1 MHEQLGCFMFARSL
15 KLILPIVVM
24 MVSAEHAKSADPLK
38 IRLAWAVVPSE
49 LSPILFVKP
58 GIARHVGVTYTVEP
72 IHFAAAPFMITA
84 LATGEVDI
92 APFSYSTIPNAVQNA
107 GLTDLRIIADEFQDG
122 VEGYYTNQF
131 MVRKDS
137 SIRSIADLKGKI
149 VATNGAGSPVDIAL
163 RSMLRKHGLQEP
175 RDLTMFEVQLPQM
188 KAVLVERKVDLIMS
202 VLPFSVD
209 PGLLD
214 IARTLFTQREAVGT
228 TQMIAWG
235 ARSGFLQGN
244 RDAVVDFMEDVLRVT
259 RWYTD
264 PANHDEAVQIIA
276 QFTKR
281 PPALF
286 ASWLFTKQDY
296 YRDPNG
302 LPNLDVLQQNIN
314 DLQALGLTKAD
325 LNASNYVDLTIAQE
339 AARRIR

>member
-1 MHEQLGCFMFARSL
+1 MLARSL
-15 KLILPIVVM
+15 KLVPLIVVILSCG
-24 MVSAEHAKSADPLK
+24 SAHSADPLR
-38 IRLAWAVVPSE
+38 IRLAWAVVPAE

-107 GLTDLRIIADEFQDG
+107 GLADLRIIADEFQDA

-137 SIRSIADLKGKI
+137 AIRSVEDLKGKI

-163 RSMLRKHGLQEP
+163 RSMLRRHGLEEP
-175 RDLTMFEVQLPQM
+175 RDLTMFEVQLPNM
-188 KAVLVERKVDLIMS
+188 KAVLMEKKADLIMA
-202 VLPFSVD
+202 VLPFSMD
-209 PGLLD
+209 PGLLE

-235 ARSGFLQGN
+235 ARAGFLREN
-244 RDAVVDFMEDVLRVT
+244 RDALVDFLEDVLRVT
-259 RWYTD
+259 RWYID
-264 PANHDEAVQIIA
+264 PANHDEAVQIVA

-286 ASWLFTKQDY
+286 ASWLFTNRDY

-302 LPNLDVLQQNIN
+302 LPNLNVLQHNV
-314 DLQALGLTKAD
+314 DTLRELGLTKAD
-325 LNASNYVDLTIAQE
+325 MDVKAYVDPTIVQE
-339 AARRIR
+339 AARRIQ

>member
-1 MHEQLGCFMFARSL
+1 MQLESLMFARL
-15 KLILPIVVM
+15 LTFVVPIAVM
-24 MVSAEHAKSADPLK
+24 ISGETGSAAPLK
-38 IRLAWAVVPSE
+38 IRLAWAVVPSA

-58 GIARHVGVTYTVEP
+58 GIAKHVGVTYTVEP

-107 GLTDLRIIADEFQDG
+107 GLADLRIIADEFQDG
-122 VEGYYTNQF
+122 VDGYYTNQF

-137 SIRSIADLKGKI
+137 SIRNVEDLKGKI

-175 RDLTMFEVQLPQM
+175 RDLTMFEVQLPNM
-188 KAVLVERKVDLIMS
+188 KAVLTERKADLIMS

-214 IARTLFTQREAVGT
+214 IARTLFTQRQAVGT

-235 ARSGFLQGN
+235 ARSGFLARN
-244 RDAVVDFMEDVLRVT
+244 RDALVDFMEDVLRIT

-264 PANHDEAVQIIA
+264 AANHDEAVQIIA

-281 PPALF
+281 PPGLF
-286 ASWLFTKQDY
+286 ANWLFTKRDY
-296 YRDPNG
+296 YRDPDG
-302 LPNLDVLQQNIN
+302 LPNVDVLQRNIEA
-314 DLQALGLTKAD
+314 LRELGLAKAD
-325 LNASNYVDLTIAQE
+325 LDARKYVDLSIVQE
-339 AARRIR
+339 AARRI

>member
-1 MHEQLGCFMFARSL
+1 MFARSL
-15 KLILPIVVM
+15 KFVLALVVM
-24 MVSAEHAKSADPLK
+24 IFGETACCADPIK

-58 GIARHVGVTYTVEP
+58 GIAKHAGVTYTVEP

-92 APFSYSTIPNAVQNA
+92 APFAYSTIPNAVQNA

-131 MVRKDS
+131 MVRRES
-137 SIRSIADLKGKI
+137 SIRNVADLKGKI
-149 VATNGAGSPVDIAL
+149 IATNGAGSPVDIAL
-163 RSMLRKHGLQEP
+163 RSMLRKHGLEEP
-175 RDLTMFEVQLPQM
+175 RDVTMFEVQLPQM
-188 KAVLVERKVDLIMS
+188 KAVLMDKKVDLIMS
-202 VLPFSVD
+202 VLPFSAD
-209 PGLLD
+209 PALLD
-214 IARTLFTQREAVGT
+214 SARTLFTQRDAVGT

-235 ARSGFLQGN
+235 ARAGFLQRN
-244 RDAVVDFMEDVLRVT
+244 RDAVVDFMEDVLRV

-286 ASWLFTKQDY
+286 ASWLFTKRDY

-302 LPNLDVLQQNIN
+302 LPNLDVLQQNIKA
-314 DLQALGLTKAD
+314 LQALGLTKAD
-325 LNASNYVDLTIAQE
+325 LDARNYADLTIVQE
-339 AARRIR
+339 AARRIQ

>member
-1 MHEQLGCFMFARSL
+1 MFARSL
-15 KLILPIVVM
+15 KFFLPMILVM
-24 MVSAEHAKSADPLK
+24 MFADYAKSADLLK
-38 IRLAWAVVPSE
+38 IRLAWAVVPAE

-58 GIARHVGVTYTVEP
+58 GIAKHVGVTYMVEP

-92 APFSYSTIPNAVQNA
+92 APFAYSTIPNAVQNA
-107 GLTDLRIIADEFQDG
+107 GLGDLRIIADEFQDG
-122 VEGYYTNQF
+122 VEGYYTNEF

-137 SIRSIADLKGKI
+137 PIRSVEDLKGKI

-175 RDLTMFEVQLPQM
+175 RDLTMLEVQLPQM
-188 KAVLVERKVDLIMS
+188 KAVLMERKVDLIMS
-202 VLPFSVD
+202 VLPFSAD
-209 PGLLD
+209 PALLD
-214 IARTLFTQREAVGT
+214 SARTLFTQREAVGT

-235 ARSGFLQGN
+235 ARSGFLQRN

-286 ASWLFTKQDY
+286 ADWLFTKRDY
-296 YRDPNG
+296 YRDPDG

-314 DLQALGLTKAD
+314 ALQALGLTKAD
-325 LNASNYVDLTIAQE
+325 LDARNYVDLAIVQE

>member
-1 MHEQLGCFMFARSL
+1 MFARSL
-15 KLILPIVVM
+15 KLILPI
-24 MVSAEHAKSADPLK
+24 
-38 IRLAWAVVPSE
+38 VPSE

-137 SIRSIADLKGKI
+137 SILNVEDLKGKI

-175 RDLTMFEVQLPQM
+175 RDLTMFEVQLPNM
-188 KAVLVERKVDLIMS
+188 KAVLTERKADLIMS

-209 PGLLD
+209 SGLLD

-235 ARSGFLQGN
+235 ARSGFLQKN

-264 PANHDEAVQIIA
+264 PANHDEAVQIVA

-286 ASWLFTKQDY
+286 ASWLFTKRDY

-314 DLQALGLTKAD
+314 ALRALGLTKAD
-325 LNASNYVDLTIAQE
+325 LDTRNYIDLTIVQE
-339 AARRIR
+339 AARRIQ

>member
-1 MHEQLGCFMFARSL
+1 MHEQLGSFMFSRSL
-15 KLILPIVVM
+15 KFVLPIVVVM
-24 MVSAEHAKSADPLK
+24 SAEYAKSADPLK

-58 GIARHVGVTYTVEP
+58 GIAKHVGVTYMVEP

-137 SIRSIADLKGKI
+137 SIRNIDDLKGKI

-163 RSMLRKHGLQEP
+163 RSMLRKHSLQEP
-175 RDLTMFEVQLPQM
+175 RDVTMFEVQLPQM

-209 PGLLD
+209 QGLLD

-235 ARSGFLQGN
+235 ARSGFLQRN

-286 ASWLFTKQDY
+286 ASWLFTKRDY

-302 LPNLDVLQQNIN
+302 LPNLDVLQQNVN
-314 DLQALGLTKAD
+314 ALQALGLTKAD
-325 LNASNYVDLTIAQE
+325 LNARNYVDLTIVQE

>member
-1 MHEQLGCFMFARSL
+1 MHELPGAFMFARAL
-15 KLILPIVVM
+15 TLVLPVVAVM
-24 MVSAEHAKSADPLK
+24 SCAGASSAEPLK

-49 LSPILFVKP
+49 LSPILFAKP
-58 GIARHVGVTYTVEP
+58 GVARHVGVTYTVEP

-92 APFSYSTIPNAVQNA
+92 APFAYSTIPNAVQNA

-137 SIRSIADLKGKI
+137 PIRNVADLKGKI

-163 RSMLRKHGLQEP
+163 RSMLRKHGLEEP
-175 RDLTMFEVQLPQM
+175 RDLTMFEVQLPNM
-188 KAVLVERKVDLIMS
+188 KAVLLDRKADLIMS

-214 IARTLFTQREAVGT
+214 AARTLFTQREAVGT

-235 ARSGFLQGN
+235 TRAGFLQKN
-244 RDAVVDFMEDVLRVT
+244 RAALVDFMEDVLRVT

-264 PANHDEAVQIIA
+264 PDNHAEAVQIIA

-286 ASWLFTKQDY
+286 ADWLFTRRDY

-302 LPNLDVLQQNIN
+302 LPNLDVLQQNI
-314 DLQALGLTKAD
+314 DALQALGLAKAPLD
-325 LNASNYVDLTIAQE
+325 ARNYADLTIVQE
-339 AARRIR
+339 AARRIQ

>member
-1 MHEQLGCFMFARSL
+1 MFARSL
-15 KLILPIVVM
+15 KFFLPMILVM
-24 MVSAEHAKSADPLK
+24 MFADYAKSADPLK
-38 IRLAWAVVPSE
+38 IRLAWAVVPAE

-58 GIARHVGVTYTVEP
+58 GIAKHVGVTYMVEP

-92 APFSYSTIPNAVQNA
+92 APFAYSTIPNAVQNA
-107 GLTDLRIIADEFQDG
+107 GLGDLRIIADEFQDG

-137 SIRSIADLKGKI
+137 PIRSVEDLKGKI

-175 RDLTMFEVQLPQM
+175 RDLTMLEVQLPQM
-188 KAVLVERKVDLIMS
+188 KAVLMERKVDLIMS
-202 VLPFSVD
+202 VLPFSAD
-209 PGLLD
+209 PALLD
-214 IARTLFTQREAVGT
+214 SARTLFTQREAVGT

-235 ARSGFLQGN
+235 ARSGFLQRN

-286 ASWLFTKQDY
+286 ADWLFTKRDY
-296 YRDPNG
+296 YRDPDG

-314 DLQALGLTKAD
+314 ALQALGLTKAD
-325 LNASNYVDLTIAQE
+325 LDARNYVDLAIVQE

>member
-1 MHEQLGCFMFARSL
+1 MFARSL
-15 KLILPIVVM
+15 KFFLPMILVM
-24 MVSAEHAKSADPLK
+24 MFADYAKSADLLK
-38 IRLAWAVVPSE
+38 IRLAWAVVPAE

-58 GIARHVGVTYTVEP
+58 GIAKHVGVTYMVEP

-92 APFSYSTIPNAVQNA
+92 APFAYSTIPNAVQNA
-107 GLTDLRIIADEFQDG
+107 GLGDLRIIADEFQDG

-131 MVRKDS
+131 MVRNDS
-137 SIRSIADLKGKI
+137 SIRSVEDLKGKI
-149 VATNGAGSPVDIAL
+149 IATNGAGSPVDIAL
-163 RSMLRKHGLQEP
+163 RSMLRKHALQEP
-175 RDLTMFEVQLPQM
+175 RDLTMLEVQLPQM
-188 KAVLVERKVDLIMS
+188 KAVLMDKKVDLIMS
-202 VLPFSVD
+202 VLPFSAD
-209 PGLLD
+209 PALLD
-214 IARTLFTQREAVGT
+214 SARTLFTQRDAVGT

-235 ARSGFLQGN
+235 ARAGFLQRN
-244 RDAVVDFMEDVLRVT
+244 RDAVVDFMEDVLRV

-286 ASWLFTKQDY
+286 ASWLFTKRDY

-302 LPNLDVLQQNIN
+302 LPNLDVLQQNIKA
-314 DLQALGLTKAD
+314 LQALGLTKAD
-325 LNASNYVDLTIAQE
+325 LDARNYADLTIVQE
-339 AARRIR
+339 AARRIQ

>member
-1 MHEQLGCFMFARSL
+1 MFARAL
-15 KLILPIVVM
+15 KFFLPMILVM
-24 MVSAEHAKSADPLK
+24 MFGDYAKSADPLK
-38 IRLAWAVVPSE
+38 IRLAWAVVPAE

-84 LATGEVDI
+84 LATGEVDV
-92 APFSYSTIPNAVQNA
+92 APFAYSTIPNAVQNA
-107 GLTDLRIIADEFQDG
+107 GLSDLRIIADEFQDG

-137 SIRSIADLKGKI
+137 SIQSVDDLKGKI
-149 VATNGAGSPVDIAL
+149 IATNGAGSPVDIAL

-175 RDLTMFEVQLPQM
+175 RDLTMLEVQLPQM
-188 KAVLVERKVDLIMS
+188 KAVLMERKVDLIMS
-202 VLPFSVD
+202 VLPFSAD
-209 PGLLD
+209 PALLD
-214 IARTLFTQREAVGT
+214 AARTLFTQREAVGT

-235 ARSGFLQGN
+235 ARSSFLQSN
-244 RDAVVDFMEDVLRVT
+244 RAAVVDFMEDVLRVT

-286 ASWLFTKQDY
+286 ASWLFTKRDY

-302 LPNLDVLQQNIN
+302 LPNLDVLQQNIKA
-314 DLQALGLTKAD
+314 LGALGLTKAD
-325 LNASNYVDLTIAQE
+325 LDTRNYVDLTIVQE
-339 AARRIR
+339 AARRIQQ

>member
-1 MHEQLGCFMFARSL
+1 MFARSL
-15 KLILPIVVM
+15 KFFLPMILVM
-24 MVSAEHAKSADPLK
+24 MFADYAKSADPLK
-38 IRLAWAVVPSE
+38 IRLAWAVVPAE

-58 GIARHVGVTYTVEP
+58 GIAKHVGVTYMVEP

-92 APFSYSTIPNAVQNA
+92 APFAYSTIPNAVQNA
-107 GLTDLRIIADEFQDG
+107 GLGDLRIIADEFQDG

-137 SIRSIADLKGKI
+137 PIRSVEDLKGKI

-175 RDLTMFEVQLPQM
+175 RDLTMLEVQLPQM
-188 KAVLVERKVDLIMS
+188 KAVLMERKVDLIMS
-202 VLPFSVD
+202 VLPFSAD
-209 PGLLD
+209 PALLD
-214 IARTLFTQREAVGT
+214 SARTLFTQRDAVGT

-235 ARSGFLQGN
+235 ARSGFLQRN

-286 ASWLFTKQDY
+286 ADWLFTKRDY
-296 YRDPNG
+296 YRDPDG

-314 DLQALGLTKAD
+314 ALQALGLTKAD
-325 LNASNYVDLTIAQE
+325 LDARNYVDLAIVQE

>member
-1 MHEQLGCFMFARSL
+1 LA
-15 KLILPIVVM
+15 VVSV
-24 MVSAEHAKSADPLK
+24 VSGAGGAYAADPLK

-58 GIARHVGVTYTVEP
+58 GIAKHVGVTYNVEP
-72 IHFAAAPFMITA
+72 IHFAAAPLMITA
-84 LATGEVDI
+84 LATGEVDV

-107 GLTDLRIIADEFQDG
+107 GLADLRIIADEFQDG

-137 SIRSIADLKGKI
+137 SIGTVEDLKGKI

-163 RSMLRKHGLQEP
+163 RSMLRKRNLQEL
-175 RDLTMFEVQLPQM
+175 RDVTMFEVQLPNM
-188 KAVLVERKVDLIMS
+188 KAVLTERKADLIMA
-202 VLPFSVD
+202 VLPFAVD
-209 PGLLD
+209 PGLLE
-214 IARTLFTQREAVGT
+214 IARTLFTQREAVGI

-235 ARSGFLQGN
+235 AHSGFLQKN
-244 RDAVVDFMEDVLRVT
+244 RGAMVDFMEDVLRVT
-259 RWYTD
+259 RWYID
-264 PANHDEAVQIIA
+264 PANHDEVVRIVA

-286 ASWLFTKQDY
+286 ASWLFNRNDY

-302 LPNLDVLQQNIN
+302 EPNLNVLQRNIN
-314 DLQALGLTKAD
+314 AMRALGLAKAD
-325 LNASNYVDLTIAQE
+325 LDVGNYVDLTIVRE
-339 AARRIR
+339 AVQRLK

>member
-1 MHEQLGCFMFARSL
+1 MFARSL
-15 KLILPIVVM
+15 KLVLPILVM
-24 MVSAEHAKSADPLK
+24 MSGEHAKPADQAK

-49 LSPILFVKP
+49 LSPILFAKP
-58 GIARHVGVTYTVEP
+58 GIAKHVGVTYTVDP

-137 SIRSIADLKGKI
+137 SIRNVEALKGKI

-163 RSMLRKHGLQEP
+163 RSMLLKHGLQEP
-175 RDLTMFEVQLPQM
+175 RDVTMFEVQLPQM
-188 KAVLVERKVDLIMS
+188 KAVLMERKADLVMS
-202 VLPFSVD
+202 VLPFSAD
-209 PGLLD
+209 PALLD
-214 IARTLFTQREAVGT
+214 IARTLFTQQEAVGT

-235 ARSGFLQGN
+235 TRSGFLQRN
-244 RDAVVDFMEDVLRVT
+244 RDALIDFMEDVLRVT

-264 PANHDEAVQIIA
+264 PLNHDEAVQIIA

-281 PPALF
+281 PPELF
-286 ASWLFTKQDY
+286 ANWLFTRRDY
-296 YRDPNG
+296 YRDPNA

-314 DLQALGLTKAD
+314 ALQALGLTKASLD
-325 LNASNYVDLTIAQE
+325 VRNYVDLTIVQE

>member
-1 MHEQLGCFMFARSL
+1 MYERLGVFMFARSL
-15 KLILPIVVM
+15 KLVLPIVVM
-24 MVSAEHAKSADPLK
+24 MAGGDAKSADPLK

-137 SIRSIADLKGKI
+137 SIRNVEDLKGKI

-175 RDLTMFEVQLPQM
+175 RDLTMFEVQLPNM
-188 KAVLVERKVDLIMS
+188 KAVLTERKADLIMS

-209 PGLLD
+209 SGLLD

-235 ARSGFLQGN
+235 ARSGFLQKN

-264 PANHDEAVQIIA
+264 PANHDEAVQIVA

-286 ASWLFTKQDY
+286 GSWLFTKRDY

-302 LPNLDVLQQNIN
+302 LPNLDVLQQNI
-314 DLQALGLTKAD
+314 DALRALGLTKAD
-325 LNASNYVDLTIAQE
+325 LDTRNYVDLTIVQE